1 MLKMLKKTYH
11 SWFADPQAAVLL
23 LTIMGVALTI
33 TVMGETVVPLLVSI
47 VIAYLLNGLMIR
59 LEHKGCS
66 RMLAA
71 SVVSSL
77 FVGLVLFAL
86 LWLMP
91 LLWRETSNLLIE
103 LPQMVGRGQ
112 NFIIGLPQRYPNLI
126 NGSIVDHAVAVVKAG
141 VGSLGK
147 LFLSFSLSSITN
159 LIQLSVYLVLVPL
172 LVFFILKDK
181 ELLIKWASRFLPNE
195 RRLVGQVWQE
205 INKQFGN
212 YIRGKVIEVVIVS
225 FISALVF
232 VLMDLKFAVLLGVL
246 VGLSAFIPF
255 VGVFLVTIPVLIVAF
270 LQWGW
275 GMHFGYL
282 MVAYTIIIILDG
294 NILVPLLFSGVMDLH
309 PIAIITAVLFFGN
322 LWGFWGIFFS
332 IPLATV
338 VNAVL
343 NAWPISKQT
352 APINAPN

>member
-1 MLKMLKKTYH
+1 MLKMLKNIYH

-23 LTIMGVALTI
+23 LTIVGVAIII
-33 TVMGETVVPLLVSI
+33 TVMGETVVPLLASI
-47 VIAYLLNGLMIR
+47 VIAYLLNGIMLR
-59 LEHKGCS
+59 LERQGCS
-66 RMLAA
+66 HILA
-71 SVVSSL
+71 VSLVSLL
-77 FVGLVLFAL
+77 FVGIVLFAL
-86 LWLMP
+86 FWLLP
-91 LLWRETSNLLIE
+91 LLWRETSNLLVE

-126 NGSIVDHAVAVVKAG
+126 SGSIVDHAVAVVKAG

-181 ELLIKWASRFLPNE
+181 ELLIKWASRFLPRD
-195 RRLVGQVWQE
+195 RRLVGEVWTE
-205 INKQFGN
+205 INTQFGN

-275 GMHFGYL
+275 GAHFGYL
-282 MVAYTIIIILDG
+282 MVAYAVIIILDG
-294 NILVPLLFSGVMDLH
+294 NILVPLLFSGVMDIH
-309 PIAIITAVLFFGN
+309 PIAIIAAVLFFGN
-322 LWGFWGIFFS
+322 LWGFWGIFFA

-338 VNAVL
+338 VKAVL
-343 NAWPISKQT
+343 TVWPNGTFPAQS
-352 APINAPN
+352 PHPN